1 MAGATIEFLYVA
13 AEPSLSFAL
22 LIVAQEKKAFLS
34 RPGRMEITQPPEQRK
49 AQQ

>member
-13 AEPSLSFAL
+13 AEPSLSYAL
-22 LIVAQEKKAFLS
+22 LIVAQEKAFLS
-34 RPGRMEITQPPEQRK
+34 RPGRMEIAQPPEQRK